1 MLGISEVIDN
11 LYISGLETRQAILN
25 KGIRSVINI
34 SSECPAQD
42 LGPTVEYEK
51 VSILDLP
58 TTSILPYF
66 DRLADRIN
74 DNLQQGK
81 KTLVHCYVGR
91 SRSASI
97 ILAYLMKYQQMSL
110 REAFHYLRSRRHIIG
125 PNFGFIKQLIA
136 YEKSLCGY
144 TSVSFV
150 NTSFG
155 SVPDIYLAM
164 PASRPRRQTT
174 TMSIPIQSSPSP
186 PTTNYQTLSRASSS
200 SRPPVTVHS
209 TNSSPTRSSFS
220 YSSTPSLSI
229 PTRQQTFVSRPIASA
244 LPARSITS
252 INNYTANGY
261 NYGANTS
268 SQNRPVSSSSSYQN
282 SNLSS
287 NTLGYRSSLTIR
299 QPTEISRPKLADT
312 TREYSIPSRINTLR
326 SVKYVPSSYNRYYQ
340 S

>member
-97 ILAYLMKYQQMSL
+97 ILGN
-110 REAFHYLRSRRHIIG
+110 II
-125 PNFGFIKQLIA
+125 LI
-136 YEKSLCGY
+136 
-144 TSVSFV
+144 F
-150 NTSFG
+150 
-155 SVPDIYLAM
+155 
-164 PASRPRRQTT
+164 
-174 TMSIPIQSSPSP
+174 
-186 PTTNYQTLSRASSS
+186 
-200 SRPPVTVHS
+200 
-209 TNSSPTRSSFS
+209 
-220 YSSTPSLSI
+220 
-229 PTRQQTFVSRPIASA
+229 
-244 LPARSITS
+244 
-252 INNYTANGY
+252 
-261 NYGANTS
+261 
-268 SQNRPVSSSSSYQN
+268 
-282 SNLSS
+282 
-287 NTLGYRSSLTIR
+287 
-299 QPTEISRPKLADT
+299 
-312 TREYSIPSRINTLR
+312 
-326 SVKYVPSSYNRYYQ
+326 
-340 S
+340 

>member
-125 PNFGFIKQLIA
+125 PNFGFIKQVILVE
-136 YEKSLCGY
+136 Y
-144 TSVSFV
+144 
-150 NTSFG
+150 
-155 SVPDIYLAM
+155 
-164 PASRPRRQTT
+164 
-174 TMSIPIQSSPSP
+174 SSKI
-186 PTTNYQTLSRASSS
+186 
-200 SRPPVTVHS
+200 
-209 TNSSPTRSSFS
+209 SSFS
-220 YSSTPSLSI
+220 S
-229 PTRQQTFVSRPIASA
+229 
-244 LPARSITS
+244 
-252 INNYTANGY
+252 
-261 NYGANTS
+261 
-268 SQNRPVSSSSSYQN
+268 
-282 SNLSS
+282 
-287 NTLGYRSSLTIR
+287 
-299 QPTEISRPKLADT
+299 
-312 TREYSIPSRINTLR
+312 
-326 SVKYVPSSYNRYYQ
+326 
-340 S
+340 